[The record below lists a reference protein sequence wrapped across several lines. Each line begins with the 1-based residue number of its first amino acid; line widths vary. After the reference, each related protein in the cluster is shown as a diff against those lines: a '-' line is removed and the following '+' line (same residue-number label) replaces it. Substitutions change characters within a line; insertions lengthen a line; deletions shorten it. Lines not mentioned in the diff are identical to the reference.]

1 MENFTRTPLGAPS
14 SHTVI
19 ARDGEV
25 TVRSFLA
32 RRDTPTAT
40 MKGHAILSAL
50 RGSLRQL
57 LGQMEQ
63 LERSADRGGAWFS
76 ALQIAETFPGPGI
89 DAQAVAKELAI
100 LLQLGHVRAPSQG
113 LGAQTV
119 SASTNFGLT
128 ESGRRMVQPTRLT
141 VMRMD
146 DAELGQRFRAAEQQL
161 LAAGPGAFDEINTLN
176 AYLVEWYARGNRWD
190 WPFF

>member
-1 MENFTRTPLGAPS
+1 M
-14 SHTVI
+14 
-19 ARDGEV
+19 
-25 TVRSFLA
+25 
-32 RRDTPTAT
+32 
-40 MKGHAILSAL
+40 SAL

-63 LERSADRGGAWFS
+63 LERSAERGGAWFS
-76 ALQIAETFPGPGI
+76 PVHIAETFPGPGI
-89 DAQAVAKELAI
+89 DAEAVAKELAI

-113 LGAQTV
+113 LGPQTV
-119 SASTNFGLT
+119 TASTNFGLT
-128 ESGRRMVQPTRLT
+128 EAGRSLVQPTRLT

-146 DAELGQRFRAAEQQL
+146 DAELDRRFRAAEREL

>member
-1 MENFTRTPLGAPS
+1 
-14 SHTVI
+14 
-19 ARDGEV
+19 
-25 TVRSFLA
+25 
-32 RRDTPTAT
+32 

-50 RGSLRQL
+50 HGSLRHL

-63 LERSADRGGAWFS
+63 LERAADRGGAWFS
-76 ALQIAETFPGPGI
+76 ATQIAEVFPGPGV
-89 DAQAVAKELAI
+89 DANSVAKDLAV
-100 LLQLGHVRAPSQG
+100 LLQLGHVRSPSQG
-113 LGAQTV
+113 LGAQSV

-128 ESGRRMVQPTRLT
+128 ESGRRLVQPTRIT

-146 DAELGQRFRAAEQQL
+146 DKELETRFRAAERSL
-161 LAAGPGAFDEINTLN
+161 LAAGPGAAAEINVLN

>member
-1 MENFTRTPLGAPS
+1 M
-14 SHTVI
+14 
-19 ARDGEV
+19 
-25 TVRSFLA
+25 
-32 RRDTPTAT
+32 

-50 RGSLRQL
+50 KGSLRQL

-63 LERSADRGGAWFS
+63 LERAADRGGAWFS
-76 ALQIAETFPGPGI
+76 ALQIAETFPGPGV
-89 DAQAVAKELAI
+89 DAQSVARDLAI
-100 LLQLGHVRAPSQG
+100 LLQLGHVRSPSQG

-128 ESGRRMVQPTRLT
+128 ESGRQLVQPTRLT
-141 VMRMD
+141 AMRLD
-146 DAELGQRFRAAEQQL
+146 DAELEQRFRAAEQRL
-161 LAAGPGAFDEINTLN
+161 LAAGPGALDEINTLN